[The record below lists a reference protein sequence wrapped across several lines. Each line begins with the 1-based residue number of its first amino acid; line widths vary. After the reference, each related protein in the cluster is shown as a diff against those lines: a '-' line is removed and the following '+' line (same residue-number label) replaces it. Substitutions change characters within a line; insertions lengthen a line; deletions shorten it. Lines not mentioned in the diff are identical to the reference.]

1 MLDRKLRATWNR
13 VMIPVGNVVAK
24 SRLSPNALTGL
35 GLVIQAGSSW
45 AILQGRLLLAAVVAL
60 VAAIFD
66 LLDGAVARS
75 QKRESPFGALVDSTS
90 DRLADMLFF
99 LPLMWLYGVSPDLPD
114 RENRWIAG
122 LALAALVFSFLVSYV
137 KARAEGLGFDAKV
150 GLAERAE
157 RVAIMILGLAFDQVL
172 IALVLLTL
180 TSAITF
186 VQRVLH
192 VRKQALP
199 R

>member
-13 VMIPVGNVVAK
+13 VMIPVGDVVAK
-24 SRLSPNALTGL
+24 SRLSPNAITGL
-35 GLVIQAGSSW
+35 GLVIQAGSAW
-45 AILQGRLLLAAVVAL
+45 AILQGRLFLAALIAL
-60 VAAIFD
+60 AAAVFD

-75 QKRESPFGALVDSTS
+75 QNRESPFGALVDSTS

-99 LPLMWLYGVSPDLPD
+99 LPLMWLYGVSPDISD

-150 GLAERAE
+150 GFAERAE

-172 IALVLLTL
+172 VALALLTF

-186 VQRVLH
+186 VQRVAH
-192 VRKQALP
+192 VRKQATGL
-199 R
+199 

>member
-1 MLDRKLRATWNR
+1 MLDRKLRPLWNR
-13 VMIPVGNVVAK
+13 LMIPVGNVVAK
-24 SRLSPNALTGL
+24 SRLSPNAITGL
-35 GLVIQAGSSW
+35 GLLIQAGSAW
-45 AILQGRLLLAAVVAL
+45 AILQGRLFLAALIAL
-60 VAAIFD
+60 AAAIFD

-75 QKRESPFGALVDSTS
+75 QKRESPFGALVDSTA

-99 LPLMWLYGVSPDLPD
+99 LPLMWLYGVSPDVLS

-122 LALAALVFSFLVSYV
+122 LAIAALVFSFLVSYV

-150 GLAERAE
+150 GFAERAE
-157 RVAIMILGLAFDQVL
+157 RVAIMILGLAFDQLL
-172 IALVLLTL
+172 IALALLAA

-186 VQRVLH
+186 VQRVVH
-192 VRKQALP
+192 VRRQATA

>member
-13 VMIPVGNVVAK
+13 VVIPVGNVVAK
-24 SRLSPNALTGL
+24 THLSPNAITAL
-35 GLVIQAGSSW
+35 GLVIQTGSAW
-45 AILQGRLLLAAVVAL
+45 AILEGRLFLAAVIAL

-75 QKRESPFGALVDSTS
+75 QNRESPFGALVDSTA

-99 LPLMWLYGVSPDLPD
+99 LPLMWLYGVAPDVSR

-122 LALAALVFSFLVSYV
+122 LAIAALVFSFLVSYV

-150 GLAERAE
+150 GFAERAE
-157 RVAIMILGLAFDQVL
+157 RVAIMILGLAFDQIL

-180 TSAITF
+180 LSAITF
-186 VQRVLH
+186 VQRVVH
-192 VRKQALP
+192 VRNQATG

>member
-35 GLVIQAGSSW
+35 GLVIQAGSAW
-45 AILQGRLLLAAVVAL
+45 AILQGRLLLAAVIAL
-60 VAAIFD
+60 VAAVFD

-75 QKRESPFGALVDSTS
+75 QDRESPFGALVDSTS

-99 LPLMWLYGVSPDLPD
+99 LPLMWLYGVSPDVAG
-114 RENRWIAG
+114 RENRAIAA
-122 LALAALVFSFLVSYV
+122 LAIAALVFSFLVSYV

-150 GLAERAE
+150 GFAERAE
-157 RVAIMILGLAFDQVL
+157 RVAIVILGLAFDQLLV
-172 IALVLLTL
+172 ALAVLTL
-180 TSAITF
+180 ASAITF
-186 VQRVLH
+186 VQRVVH
-192 VRKQALP
+192 VRKQAGLP
-199 R
+199 

>member
-24 SRLSPNALTGL
+24 SRLSPNAITGL
-35 GLVIQAGSSW
+35 GLVIQAGSAW
-45 AILQGRLLLAAVVAL
+45 AILQGRLFLAALIAST
-60 VAAIFD
+60 AAIFD

-75 QKRESPFGALVDSTS
+75 QNRESPFGALVDSTS

-99 LPLMWLYGVSPDLPD
+99 LPLMWLYGVSPDIAS
-114 RENRWIAG
+114 RESRWTAG

-137 KARAEGLGFDAKV
+137 KARAEGLGFEAKV
-150 GLAERAE
+150 GFAERAE

-172 IALVLLTL
+172 IALVLLTVA
-180 TSAITF
+180 SAITF
-186 VQRVLH
+186 LQRVVH
-192 VRKQALP
+192 VRKQAIV

>member
-24 SRLSPNALTGL
+24 SHLSPNAITGL
-35 GLVIQAGSSW
+35 GLVIQTGSAW
-45 AILQGRLLLAAVVAL
+45 AILEGRLFVAAVIAVA
-60 VAAIFD
+60 AAIFD

-75 QKRESPFGALVDSTS
+75 QNRESPFGALVDSTA
-90 DRLADMLFF
+90 DRLSDMLFF
-99 LPLMWLYGVSPDLPD
+99 LPLMWLYGVSPDVAS

-122 LALAALVFSFLVSYV
+122 LAIAALVFSFLVSYV
-137 KARAEGLGFDAKV
+137 KARAEGLGFEAKV
-150 GLAERAE
+150 GFAERAE

-172 IALVLLTL
+172 IALVLLAL

-186 VQRVLH
+186 VQRVVH
-192 VRKQALP
+192 VRKQAAGP
-199 R
+199 